1 MVKSIVTTWVA
12 DVAVVMR
19 HIDMDYDVI
28 YRLAVMSNTV
38 DELRRKVQ
46 GADSLWP
53 GLAIKL
59 AKILE
64 PLEVDE

>member
-1 MVKSIVTTWVA
+1 MVTTWVA

-19 HIDMDYDVI
+19 QSDMDYDII

-59 AKILE
+59 EKILE
-64 PLEVDE
+64 PLEA